1 MKKIV
6 LIVTVLLSGIAVNA
20 QESQADGRS
29 KMDVREF
36 IEKTHKTPI
45 LIDVRTP
52 EEYREGTIPGA
63 MSLNIHSDD
72 FKRATEALPKEREII
87 VFCQSGDRSNEAFE
101 MLKSL
106 GFKNVSQLIGGY
118 EVYREANEQR
128 KDK

>member
-6 LIVTVLLSGIAVNA
+6 LMLTVLLSISVNA
-20 QESQADGRS
+20 QESQADGRRIDA
-29 KMDVREF
+29 KAL

-63 MSLNIHSDD
+63 MSLNIHSED
-72 FKRATEALPKEREII
+72 FKRATEFLPREREII

-118 EVYREANEQR
+118 EVWRKANEQR

>member
-6 LIVTVLLSGIAVNA
+6 LMLSVLLSISVNA
-20 QESQADGRS
+20 QESQADGRRI
-29 KMDVREF
+29 DVKAF

-52 EEYREGTIPGA
+52 DEYREGTIPGA
-63 MSLNIHSDD
+63 MSLNIHSED
-72 FKRATEALPKEREII
+72 FKRATEFLPKEREII

-101 MLKSL
+101 MLSSL

-118 EVYREANEQR
+118 DVWRKANEQR
-128 KDK
+128 MNK

>member
-6 LIVTVLLSGIAVNA
+6 LIVTVLLSISVYA
-20 QESQADGRS
+20 QEIQADGRRIDA
-29 KMDVREF
+29 KAL

-63 MSLNIHSDD
+63 MSLNIHSED
-72 FKRATEALPKEREII
+72 FKRATEFLPREREII

-118 EVYREANEQR
+118 EVWRKANEQR

>member
-20 QESQADGRS
+20 QESQADGRRIDA
-29 KMDVREF
+29 KAL

-72 FKRATEALPKEREII
+72 FKRATETLPKEREII

>member
-6 LIVTVLLSGIAVNA
+6 LMLTVLLSISVNA
-20 QESQADGRS
+20 QENQADGRRI
-29 KMDVREF
+29 DVKVL

-63 MSLNIHSDD
+63 MSLNIHSED
-72 FKRATEALPKEREII
+72 FKRATEFLPREREII

-118 EVYREANEQR
+118 EVWRKANEQR

>member
-6 LIVTVLLSGIAVNA
+6 LILTVLLSISVNA
-20 QESQADGRS
+20 QESKADGRR
-29 KMDVREF
+29 MDVKEF

-63 MSLNIHSDD
+63 MSLNIHSED
-72 FKRATEALPKEREII
+72 FKRATEFLPKEREII

-101 MLKSL
+101 MLNSL

-118 EVYREANEQR
+118 EFWRKTKEQR
-128 KDK
+128 GNK

>member
-6 LIVTVLLSGIAVNA
+6 LVLTVLLSISVNA
-20 QESQADGRS
+20 QESQADGRRI
-29 KMDVREF
+29 DVKAF

-63 MSLNIHSDD
+63 MSLNIHSED
-72 FKRATEALPKEREII
+72 FKRATEFLPKEREII

-101 MLKSL
+101 MLNSL

-118 EVYREANEQR
+118 DV
-128 KDK
+128 

>member
-1 MKKIV
+1 MKKTI
-6 LIVTVLLSGIAVNA
+6 LILGILLSGLSVNA
-20 QESQADGRS
+20 QEIEADRQRI
-29 KMDVREF
+29 DVNAF
-36 IEKTHKTPI
+36 INKTSKTPI

-72 FKRATEALPKEREII
+72 FKRSADNLPKEREII

-106 GFKNVSQLIGGY
+106 GFKNVSQLVGGY
-118 EVYREANEQR
+118 EVWREANEKR
-128 KDK
+128 GNK

>member
-1 MKKIV
+1 MKKVV
-6 LIVTVLLSGIAVNA
+6 LVLTVLLSISVNA
-20 QESQADGRS
+20 QESQADGRRI
-29 KMDVREF
+29 DVKAF

-63 MSLNIHSDD
+63 MSLNIHSED
-72 FKRATEALPKEREII
+72 FKRATEFLPKEREII

-101 MLKSL
+101 MLNSL

-118 EVYREANEQR
+118 EFWRKTNEQR
-128 KDK
+128 MNK

>member
-6 LIVTVLLSGIAVNA
+6 LVLTFLLSISVNA
-20 QESQADGRS
+20 QESQADGRRIDA
-29 KMDVREF
+29 KAL

-63 MSLNIHSDD
+63 MSLNIHSED
-72 FKRATEALPKEREII
+72 FKRATEFLPREREII

-118 EVYREANEQR
+118 EVWRKANEQR

>member
-6 LIVTVLLSGIAVNA
+6 LVLTFLLSISVNA
-20 QESQADGRS
+20 QESQADGRRIDA
-29 KMDVREF
+29 KAL

-52 EEYREGTIPGA
+52 EEYREGTISGA
-63 MSLNIHSDD
+63 MSLNIHSED
-72 FKRATEALPKEREII
+72 FKRATEFLPREREII

-118 EVYREANEQR
+118 EVWRKANEQR

>member
-6 LIVTVLLSGIAVNA
+6 LILTVLLSISVNA
-20 QESQADGRS
+20 QESQADGRRI
-29 KMDVREF
+29 DVKAF

-63 MSLNIHSDD
+63 MSLNIHSKD
-72 FKRATEALPKEREII
+72 FKRATEFLPREREII

-118 EVYREANEQR
+118 EVWRKANELR

>member
-6 LIVTVLLSGIAVNA
+6 LMLTVLLSISVNA
-20 QESQADGRS
+20 QESQADGRRIDA
-29 KMDVREF
+29 KAL
-36 IEKTHKTPI
+36 IEKTLKTPI

-63 MSLNIHSDD
+63 MSLNIHSED
-72 FKRATEALPKEREII
+72 FKRATEFLPKEREII

-118 EVYREANEQR
+118 DVWREAKEQR
-128 KDK
+128 GDK